1 MKLPVTL
8 IALTSVA
15 IAQDIAP
22 KDSERDPV
30 LSTLLEAETS
40 AANTGPSVTVNLA
53 PAPNLDD
60 PETPV
65 LVTGN
70 PPVDVTLNEEE
81 APTPEEITG
90 VRVEVEA
97 GSSNANVDA
106 SKIKLLAPFPAK
118 PLSSSPSGWKLIQ
131 PEDAPPFSKKVELAS
146 GSTVTLSIRP
156 HVLVPDADGDAV
168 FGVREP
174 GFDPA
179 AHYAQKDTIGA
190 VLADSIMSLDANS
203 DRLNEAAKR
212 LDELLTSLPA
222 PAPKASPISQP

>member
-1 MKLPVTL
+1 MKHSVTL
-8 IALTSVA
+8 LALCSAA

-30 LSTLLEAETS
+30 LSALLDAES
-40 AANTGPSVTVNLA
+40 AAAVDGPSVTVNLA
-53 PAPNLDD
+53 PGPELDESSS
-60 PETPV
+60 PI

-70 PPVDVTLNEEE
+70 PPADALLKDQHPP
-81 APTPEEITG
+81 APEELSG

-106 SKIKLLAPFPAK
+106 SEIKMLAPFPAK
-118 PLSSSPSGWKLIQ
+118 PLSNPPRGWKLVHPQ
-131 PEDAPPFSKKVELAS
+131 DVPPFSKEVELAS

-156 HVLVPDADGDAV
+156 HLLVPDADGDSI
-168 FGVREP
+168 FGIREP
-174 GFDPA
+174 GYDPA
-179 AHYAQKDTIGA
+179 SQYAQKSTIGA
-190 VLADSIMSLDANS
+190 VLADSIMSLDENS
-203 DRLNEAAKR
+203 ARLDAAAKR